1 MLRLRRLEVENFGP
15 YKGIQALTFPES
27 DGVVVIYGE
36 NRRGKTSLLNAI
48 RFALLGQVVT
58 RGSRPLP
65 YHKVLNS
72 EAREDG
78 GARFRVALDF
88 SFEGASYAL
97 TRSCEVRPGIT
108 DISNNDDFKTT
119 VYLRRD
125 GQALGKAETESALG
139 RIMPAPI
146 ARFFLFD
153 GELLSEYEEL
163 LRDQGES
170 DVGLKIAAAIE
181 QILGLPVLQHAR
193 DDIDVLTEE
202 AEREE
207 SRAAQ
212 RDKQTAMIGT
222 VMETLSAL
230 LQKQRSEHGRLVQQL
245 AGATSVKADLEEL
258 LNKSVALGRLV
269 AERDRVEREIRE
281 FEGEA
286 AEKRAKLRVAMQTA
300 WRGPLSRRLEP
311 LRASLE
317 GRRGALQTRIT
328 HHVAAAQRA
337 KELFEG
343 AESGKCPVCDHA
355 VDPDMMT
362 RLARETAASLSGTAD
377 TDQLELMR
385 VHRDMDALTRLS
397 AANDVVHITDLFD
410 DVEAAK
416 TKAYTRRARLKEV
429 SEEIADFDEVEFKL
443 QRKQF
448 EQTLGEIRIL
458 QRGIESQSLAIQDT
472 EGQLR
477 DARKR
482 LDKVSGPGLAAERRK
497 REMFAGLADL
507 FREGV
512 AVYRNRLR
520 ERVERDAT
528 DLFLALTSEP
538 DDAAL
543 RINEQYGLT
552 ILHNDGSEIVVR
564 SSGAEQIVA
573 LSLMGALQKN
583 APLRGPII
591 ADSLLMRVDDTH
603 RENLVRALPTMAA
616 QVAIL
621 VFRAELRPEAAH
633 ALLDGELLAEYQIRR
648 VSAKHS
654 TIEPFKGIL

>member
-1 MLRLRRLEVENFGP
+1 MLRLRRLQVENFGP
-15 YKGIQALTFPES
+15 YKGLQEFAFPDG
-27 DGVVVIYGE
+27 DGVVVVYGE

-48 RFALLGQVVT
+48 RFALFGQVVT

-78 GARFRVALDF
+78 NGRFRVSLDF

-97 TRSCEVRPGIT
+97 TRACELRSGIT
-108 DISNNDDFKTT
+108 DPSSSDDFKSTI
-119 VYLRRD
+119 YLQRD
-125 GQALGKAETESALG
+125 GQALGKAETDTELG
-139 RIMPAPI
+139 RIMPAQI

-170 DVGLKIAAAIE
+170 EVGPKIAAAIE
-181 QILGLPVLQHAR
+181 QILGLPVIQHAR
-193 DDIDVLTEE
+193 GDLDMLTEE
-202 AEREE
+202 AEQEE

-212 RDKQTAMIGT
+212 RDKQTASIGA
-222 VMETLSAL
+222 VLENLSAQ
-230 LQKQRSEHGRLVQQL
+230 LQKQRSEHARLVQQL
-245 AGATSVKADLEEL
+245 ADATSIKTDLEESL
-258 LNKSVALGRLV
+258 GKSAALGGLV
-269 AERDRVEREIRE
+269 GERDRIEREITE
-281 FEGEA
+281 LEGESA
-286 AEKRAKLRVAMQTA
+286 DKRAKLQIAMQTA
-300 WRGPLSRRLEP
+300 WRARLARRLDP

-317 GRRGALQTRIT
+317 ARRDGLQARIT
-328 HHVAAAQRA
+328 HHVGAAQRT
-337 KELFEG
+337 KELLAG
-343 AESGKCPVCDHA
+343 VESGKCPVCEHT
-355 VDPDMMT
+355 VDPNEMA
-362 RLARETAASLSGTAD
+362 RLAREAQASLSGDIGA
-377 TDQLELMR
+377 DQLELVR
-385 VHRDMDALTRLS
+385 LQQDMDTVTRLA
-397 AANDVVHITDLFD
+397 AANDTAHITDLFD

-416 TKAYTRRARLKEV
+416 VKMHTRRARLKEV
-429 SEEIADFDEVEFKL
+429 SEEIADYDEVEFKV

-448 EQTLGEIRIL
+448 EQTLGEIQIL
-458 QRGIESQSLAIQDT
+458 QRGIDSQAQEILTTDGRLK
-472 EGQLR
+472 E
-477 DARKR
+477 ARKR
-482 LDKVSGPGLAAERRK
+482 LDKVSGAGLAAERRK
-497 REMFAGLADL
+497 RELFAGLADL
-507 FREGV
+507 FQEGV

-528 DLFLALTSEP
+528 ALFLDLTSEP
-538 DDAAL
+538 DDAGL

-552 ILHNDGSEIVVR
+552 IVHKDGSDIVVR

-603 RENLVRALPTMAA
+603 RENLVRALPKMAG

-621 VFRAELRPEAAH
+621 VFRAELRPEVAH

-648 VSAKHS
+648 ISAKHS
-654 TIEPFKGIL
+654 EIEPFKGTS